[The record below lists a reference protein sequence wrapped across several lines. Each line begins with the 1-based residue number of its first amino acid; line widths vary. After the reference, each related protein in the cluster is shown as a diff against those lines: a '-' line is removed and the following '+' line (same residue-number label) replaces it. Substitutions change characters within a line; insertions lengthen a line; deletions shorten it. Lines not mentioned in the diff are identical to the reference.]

1 MERQLDGR
9 LKKKKKIDGKTGTCT
24 CTYIGRQFKRTSGK
38 GKPVGW

>member
-24 CTYIGRQFKRTSGK
+24 YIGRQLKRISGK